1 MPGTRTLMGVS
12 DGGADGISS
21 GSRNHPAQAN
31 LESGRNRL
39 RAAGPLTAGEETK
52 QHLADGGHQ
61 VALQLF
67 EHVHVQVEGV
77 IGLLNDAIGHGLID
91 RQRVH
96 RRAIGRLERLL
107 IGDVVEDVEA
117 QARITLHVHRLLGNV
132 LEDLTTGKITEVTGV
147 VVTHQQLG

>member
-61 VALQLF
+61 VALKLF
-67 EHVHVQVEGV
+67 EHVHVHVEGIIGFLTDAISGV
-77 IGLLNDAIGHGLID
+77 LINRQLIHGCAIGGFKGLLVSDFI
-91 RQRVH
+91 
-96 RRAIGRLERLL
+96 E
-107 IGDVVEDVEA
+107 
-117 QARITLHVHRLLGNV
+117 
-132 LEDLTTGKITEVTGV
+132 K
-147 VVTHQQLG
+147 